1 MNPEKNFNFRAL
13 FDLGGR
19 VALVVGA
26 GSGIGQASAE
36 AMAAFGAHVVCA
48 DVNAADAEG
57 VAQRIRGAGRH
68 ATHAIVDARSTDS
81 VEELI
86 DGAER
91 ELGRLDVVL
100 ATPAVN
106 LRKRLLDY
114 TDEEFDRVIELNLK
128 GSFRI
133 ARAAGRVMIK
143 QKRGSIILMSSIRS
157 VNVEPGQSIY
167 AATKA
172 GIVQM
177 TRGLAVEL
185 GPHGIRVNALAPGI
199 VATPLTKPITSNPAW
214 NDAYARHSA
223 LGRWAAPEE
232 MAGPVVFLAA
242 DASSYLT
249 GTTIFADAG
258 WTAMDGRF
266 EPTLAPPSK

>member
-1 MNPEKNFNFRAL
+1 MNPEKSFNFRAL
-13 FDLGGR
+13 FDLTGR
-19 VALVVGA
+19 VALVVGG
-26 GSGIGQASAE
+26 GSGIGQAGAE
-36 AMAAFGAHVVCA
+36 ALAAFGAHVVCA
-48 DVNAADAEG
+48 DVNATDAAG
-57 VAQRIRGAGRH
+57 VAKRIANAGGK
-68 ATHAIVDARSTDS
+68 ATHATVDARSTDS
-81 VEELI
+81 VETLVN
-86 DGAER
+86 GVER
-91 ELGRLDVVL
+91 DFGRLDVML

-128 GSFRI
+128 GTFRV
-133 ARAAGRVMIK
+133 ARAVARVMVK
-143 QKRGSIILMSSIRS
+143 HKRGSIILMSSMRS

-172 GIVQM
+172 GIVQL

-185 GPHGIRVNALAPGI
+185 GPHGVRVNALAPGI
-199 VATPLTKPITSNPAW
+199 VATPLTKPITGNPAW

-223 LGRWAAPEE
+223 LGRWAEPEE
-232 MAGPVVFLAA
+232 MAGPIVFLAS

-249 GTTIFADAG
+249 ATTIFADAG

-266 EPTLAPPSK
+266 EPTLAPAAK

>member
-1 MNPEKNFNFRAL
+1 MNPEKTFDYRAL
-13 FDLGGR
+13 FDLTGR
-19 VALVVGA
+19 VALVVGG

-36 AMAAFGAHVVCA
+36 ALAAFGAHVVCA
-48 DVNAADAEG
+48 DVNADAAAG
-57 VAQRIRGAGRH
+57 VAQRIAGAGGK
-68 ATHAIVDARSTDS
+68 ATHASVDVRSTDS
-81 VEELI
+81 VETLVT
-86 DGAER
+86 GTER
-91 ELGRLDVVL
+91 DFGRLDVVL
-100 ATPAVN
+100 ATPAIN

-128 GSFRI
+128 GSFRV

-143 QKRGSIILMSSIRS
+143 HKRGSIILMSSIRS

-185 GPHGIRVNALAPGI
+185 GPHGVRINALAPGI

-214 NDAYARHSA
+214 NDAYARHAA
-223 LGRWAAPEE
+223 LGRWAEPEE
-232 MAGPVVFLAA
+232 MAGPVVFLAS

-249 GTTIFADAG
+249 ATTIFADAG
-258 WTAMDGRF
+258 WTAIDGRF
-266 EPTLAPPSK
+266 EPALAPPAK

>member
-1 MNPEKNFNFRAL
+1 MNPEKSFNYRSL
-13 FDLGGR
+13 FDLTGR
-19 VALVVGA
+19 VALVVGG

-36 AMAAFGAHVVCA
+36 AMGAFGANVVCA
-48 DVNAADAEG
+48 DVNASDAAG
-57 VAQRIRGAGRH
+57 VAQRIRSAGGK
-68 ATHAIVDARSTDS
+68 ATHATVDARETAS
-81 VEELI
+81 VETLI
-86 DGAER
+86 GGVER
-91 ELGRLDVVL
+91 DFGRLDVVL

-114 TDEEFDRVIELNLK
+114 TDEEFDRVIDLNLK
-128 GSFRI
+128 GTFRV
-133 ARAAGRVMIK
+133 ARAAARVMTK
-143 QKRGSIILMSSIRS
+143 HKRGSIILMSSIRS

-185 GPHGIRVNALAPGI
+185 GPHGVRVNALAPGI

-223 LGRWAAPEE
+223 FGRWAAPEE
-232 MAGPVVFLAA
+232 MAGPVVFLAS

-249 GTTIFADAG
+249 ATTIFADAG

-266 EPTLAPPSK
+266 EPTLAAT